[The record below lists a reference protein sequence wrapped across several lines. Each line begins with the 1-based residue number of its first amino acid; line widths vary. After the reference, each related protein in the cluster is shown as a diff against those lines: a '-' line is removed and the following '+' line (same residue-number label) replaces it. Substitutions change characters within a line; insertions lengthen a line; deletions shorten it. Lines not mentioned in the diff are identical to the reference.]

1 MNCIYNIICIYS
13 MKGLEVIRARDL
25 FYFLFL
31 TVLKVLLFLYY
42 FIYVVY
48 DVWTFVFCSMYNV
61 VNTQDI

>member
-1 MNCIYNIICIYS
+1 

-42 FIYVVY
+42 FFYVVY